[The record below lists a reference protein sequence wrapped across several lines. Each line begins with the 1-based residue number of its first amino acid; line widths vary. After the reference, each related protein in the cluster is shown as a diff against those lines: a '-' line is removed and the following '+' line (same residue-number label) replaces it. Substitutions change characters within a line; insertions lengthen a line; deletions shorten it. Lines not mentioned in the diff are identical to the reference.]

1 MPPRSYKTKQK
12 ISASMQGTSNFA
24 GKEHSIG
31 SKARISAG
39 RGKRNPIG
47 QKKWFVHGDSGKT
60 HRKTQN
66 PGGLYK
72 RGRTIKEFKDWLL
85 FN

>member
-39 RGKRNPIG
+39 RGKEIQLVKRN
-47 QKKWFVHGDSGKT
+47 
-60 HRKTQN
+60 
-66 PGGLYK
+66 GLCMEILV
-72 RGRTIKEFKDWLL
+72 RLIERLRIQVVFINEVGL
-85 FN
+85 